1 MMKNILSRA
10 NREVIEQFAWSNALL
25 AFDFDGTLAPIV
37 EDPEGAFMRP
47 KTRELLE
54 QAAKIYPTIVI
65 SGRAQDDALKRL
77 RGVGVH
83 EVVGNHGLEP
93 WHGTDS
99 LIEKVRRWLS
109 ILEPQLAHFKGVH
122 LEDKILSLAVHYR
135 QSREKKKARAAI
147 LRAAAALG
155 EVRVIGGK
163 QVVNILPDGAPHK
176 GVALERERA
185 RLRCDTAI
193 YVGDDETDEDVF
205 ALDQPGRL
213 LTIRV
218 GAKRASA
225 AAYYIP
231 RQTTI
236 DELLRTLIDLRRKL
250 EQRKQAAR

>member
-1 MMKNILSRA
+1 
-10 NREVIEQFAWSNALL
+10 
-25 AFDFDGTLAPIV
+25 
-37 EDPEGAFMRP
+37 
-47 KTRELLE
+47 
-54 QAAKIYPTIVI
+54 
-65 SGRAQDDALKRL
+65 
-77 RGVGVH
+77 VH
-83 EVVGNHGLEP
+83 
-93 WHGTDS
+93 
-99 LIEKVRRWLS
+99 I
-109 ILEPQLAHFKGVH
+109 
-122 LEDKILSLAVHYR
+122 EDKIFSLAVHYR

-155 EVRVIGGK
+155 EVRIIGGK

-176 GVALERERA
+176 GIALERERE

-225 AAYYIP
+225 ATYYIS